1 MTMPLSFQPRS
12 HSSYD
17 PTSDVSIPRPRILP
31 TTLASGEG
39 GTEYHYSFFR
49 GEDRIGGLG
58 FDGRDVVVE
67 TDGYREWVFTFDLTR
82 EQTIQSMLRS
92 KADFGSTDGD
102 LTFLRGLAQGLVL
115 AYAGQM
121 DNEDNLRYIAVTS
134 VEALDQAGVPIAGA
148 IPVLPDKKV
157 VLGEAA
163 VPSHV

>member
-1 MTMPLSFQPRS
+1 
-12 HSSYD
+12 
-17 PTSDVSIPRPRILP
+17 
-31 TTLASGEG
+31 
-39 GTEYHYSFFR
+39 
-49 GEDRIGGLG
+49 
-58 FDGRDVVVE
+58 
-67 TDGYREWVFTFDLTR
+67 
-82 EQTIQSMLRS
+82 MLRS
-92 KADFGSTDGD
+92 KADFGSTDED

>member
-1 MTMPLSFQPRS
+1 MRLSFQPRS
-12 HSSYD
+12 HYSYD

-92 KADFGSTDGD
+92 KADFGSTDED

-148 IPVLPDKKV
+148 IPVHPDKKV